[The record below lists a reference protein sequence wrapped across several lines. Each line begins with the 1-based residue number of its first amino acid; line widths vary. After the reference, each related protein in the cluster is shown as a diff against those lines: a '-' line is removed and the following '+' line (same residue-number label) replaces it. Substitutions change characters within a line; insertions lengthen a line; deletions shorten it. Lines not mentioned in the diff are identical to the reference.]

1 MAKIEVKGTEI
12 TVYSHSEEDYICIT
26 DIARHKNAER
36 TDDLIRNWIRNRNTI
51 EFLGIWE
58 MLNNPDFKPVE
69 FDGFKKQAGLNCA
82 GEQHAGREKK
92 RLNGLI
98 EKNLKKVKING

>member
-51 EFLGIWE
+51 QIH
-58 MLNNPDFKPVE
+58 
-69 FDGFKKQAGLNCA
+69 GL
-82 GEQHAGREKK
+82 
-92 RLNGLI
+92 
-98 EKNLKKVKING
+98 